1 MRKRGQGRVSQ
12 IVTVGAPTGG
22 IDDTSSL
29 ENMEP
34 QFAIDMLN
42 LFPAATELQVR
53 YGYEE
58 WATGLDF
65 PARTIMSYNGGASS
79 KLLAATDGHIYDITA
94 TGPVGGFIKT
104 ITNGRI
110 NTTMFSNVATQYLV
124 GVNAGSDPNWIYNG
138 TTFTNFVFDA
148 TPVNPGEIDGVNPD
162 VWCNVCSHKK
172 RLWFVEENSLTAW
185 YLPVDSVAGVAKPF
199 YLGGVF
205 QRGGK
210 LVNIMTWSVD
220 ASYSVDDIL
229 IFQSSNGEIAGFAGT
244 DPDNAGTWWQEA
256 VYFIGAPLG
265 DRTNTDLSGD
275 LAMLTSYGLI
285 PISKIIA
292 NTNQAG
298 PSEDALSKRI
308 TKTLNDIVRERA
320 NNPLWEII
328 TLPTL
333 QYCMIIIPAA
343 LGRPA
348 GQLVMNM
355 VTGAWGRFD
364 LPMLTAHNFNEEMYF
379 SDTGT
384 TVYKYGR
391 VDTDG
396 VTLAGG
402 EGNAILSGF
411 MQAYY
416 NFGQPQANK
425 HYKLIRPIFS
435 SITRPSYSLD
445 ISADYEPGGLASLQT
460 PPPQPI
466 IADNVW
472 DVALWDVGSWSN
484 VATSWFEWAG
494 VEGVGYSAALIIKM
508 STRTSTSYVSCN
520 WAYEMGNA
528 L

>member
-1 MRKRGQGRVSQ
+1 MKKRPQGRVSQ

-34 QFAIDMLN
+34 QFAIDILN
-42 LFPAATELQVR
+42 MFPAATELQVR

-58 WATGLDF
+58 WTTGF
-65 PARTIMSYNGGASS
+65 SSPVRTIMAYNGGASS
-79 KLLAATDGHIYDITA
+79 KLLAATNAGIYDITA
-94 TGPVGGFIKT
+94 SGAVGASIKT
-104 ITNGRI
+104 ITVGRI

-124 GVNAGSDPNWIYNG
+124 GVNAGVDANWLYNG
-138 TTFTNFVFDA
+138 TAFTNFVFNA
-148 TPVNPGEIDGVNPD
+148 VPVNPGEISGVNPN

-172 RLWFVEENSLTAW
+172 RLWFVEENSMTAW
-185 YLPVDSVAGVAKPF
+185 YLPVDSVAGEAKPF

-328 TLPTL
+328 ALPTL

-364 LPMLTAHNFNEEMYF
+364 LPMLTAGSFNEEMYF
-379 SDTGT
+379 SDAVDK
-384 TVYKYGR
+384 VYKYGR
-391 VDTDG
+391 VFTDG
-396 VTLAGG
+396 VTLAGA
-402 EGNAILSGF
+402 EGNSIQSGF

-416 NFGQPQANK
+416 NFGAPQVNK
-425 HYKLIRPIFS
+425 HYKLVRPIYS
-435 SITRPSYSLD
+435 SITKPAYILD
-445 ISADYEPGGLASLQT
+445 ISADYEPGGLGAMGS
-460 PPPQPI
+460 PPSQAI
-466 IADNVW
+466 NANNVW
-472 DVALWDVGSWSN
+472 DVGLWDQATWSN
-484 VATSWFEWAG
+484 VATSWYEWVG
-494 VEGVGYSAALIIKM
+494 VDGVGYSAALLIKM
-508 STRTSTSYVSCN
+508 NTRADTSYVSCN
-520 WAYEMGNA
+520 WAYEAGNA

>member
-1 MRKRGQGRVSQ
+1 MKKTPARRVSNIQ
-12 IVTVGAPTGG
+12 TVGAPTGG

-34 QFAIDMLN
+34 QFAIDILN
-42 LFPAATELQVR
+42 MFPAATELVVR
-53 YGYEE
+53 YGYSQ
-58 WATGLDF
+58 WTTGF
-65 PARTIMSYNGGASS
+65 SSPVRTIMSYNGGAAS
-79 KLLAATDGHIYDITA
+79 KLFAATNDGIYDIT
-94 TGPVGGFIKT
+94 TSGPVGASVKT

-124 GVNAGSDPNWIYNG
+124 GVNNGSDANWLYNG
-138 TTFTNFVFDA
+138 TSFINFVADA
-148 TPVNPGEIDGVNPD
+148 TPVNPGEIDGVNPN

-172 RLWFVEENSLTAW
+172 RLWFVEENSMTAW

-205 QRGGK
+205 SRGGK

-256 VYFIGAPLG
+256 VYFIGAPMG

-308 TKTLNDIVRERA
+308 SKTLNTIVRERA

-343 LGRPA
+343 LGRSA
-348 GQLVMNM
+348 QQYVMNM

-364 LPMLTAHNFNEEMYF
+364 LPMLTATNYNEEMYF
-379 SDTGT
+379 SDAVS
-384 TVYKYGR
+384 TVYKYGTAF
-391 VDTDG
+391 TDG
-396 VTLAGG
+396 ETLAGG
-402 EGNAILSGF
+402 EGTSILSGF

-416 NFGQPQANK
+416 NFGMPQVNK
-425 HYKLIRPIFS
+425 HYKLVRPIFS
-435 SITRPSYSLD
+435 SITRPAYLVD
-445 ISADYEPGGLASLQT
+445 ISADYEPGGLAGMGS
-460 PPPQPI
+460 PPSQPI
-466 IADNVW
+466 SASNVW
-472 DVALWDVGSWSN
+472 DVALWDEATWAN
-484 VATSWFEWAG
+484 TATSWFEWDG
-494 VEGVGYSAALIIKM
+494 VEGVGYSAALMIKM
-508 STRTSTSYVSCN
+508 NTRADTSYVSCN
-520 WAYEMGNA
+520 WAFEPGNA

>member
-1 MRKRGQGRVSQ
+1 MRNKPSRRTSQ
-12 IVTVGAPTGG
+12 IRTVGAPTGG

-34 QFAIDMLN
+34 QFALDILN
-42 LFPAATELQVR
+42 MFPAATELVVR

-58 WATGLDF
+58 WVTGF
-65 PARTIMSYNGGASS
+65 SAPVRTIMSYNGGTVSR
-79 KLLAATDGHIYDITA
+79 LLAATDDGIYNITSPGA
-94 TGPVGGFIKT
+94 VGASIKT
-104 ITNGRI
+104 ITDGRL
-110 NTTMFSNVATQYLV
+110 NTTMFSNVANQYLI
-124 GVNAGSDPNWIYNG
+124 GCNGGSDPNWLYNG
-138 TTFTNFVFDA
+138 TSFTNFVFDA

-172 RLWFVEENSLTAW
+172 RLWFVQENSMTAW
-185 YLPVDSVAGVAKPF
+185 YLPVDSIGGVAKPF

-205 QRGGK
+205 SRGGK
-210 LVNIMTWSVD
+210 LVNIMTWSLD
-220 ASYSVDDIL
+220 AGYSVDDIL

-256 VYFIGAPLG
+256 VYFIGAPMG

-308 TKTLNDIVRERA
+308 SKTLNTIVRNRA

-343 LGRPA
+343 LDLPA
-348 GQLVMNM
+348 TQYVMNM
-355 VTGAWGRFD
+355 VTGAWGRFT
-364 LPMLTAHNFNEEMYF
+364 LPMLTAANYNEELYF
-379 SDTGT
+379 SDDVS
-384 TVYKYGR
+384 TVYKYGN
-391 VDTDG
+391 VFTDG

-402 EGNAILSGF
+402 EGETILSGF

-416 NFGQPQANK
+416 NFGAPEHNK
-425 HYKLIRPIFS
+425 HYKLVRPIFS
-435 SITRPSYSLD
+435 GITRPSYLID
-445 ISADYEPGGLASLQT
+445 ISADYEPGGLDSLGT
-460 PPPQPI
+460 PPSVA
-466 IADNVW
+466 IAASNVW
-472 DVALWDVGSWSN
+472 DVGLWDVATWAN
-484 VATSWFEWAG
+484 VATSHFEWNG
-494 VEGVGYSAALIIKM
+494 VDGVGYSAALIIKM
-508 STRTSTSYVSCN
+508 NTRLDTSYVSCN
-520 WAYEMGNA
+520 WAFESGNSI
-528 L
+528 